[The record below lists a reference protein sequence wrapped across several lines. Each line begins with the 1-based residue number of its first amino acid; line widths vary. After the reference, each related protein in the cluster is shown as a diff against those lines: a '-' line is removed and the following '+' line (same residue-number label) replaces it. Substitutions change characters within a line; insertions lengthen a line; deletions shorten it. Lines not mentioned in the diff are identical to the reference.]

1 MFLSIRRTLVAFSI
15 ACLLLPAAGGVQ
27 AASPRVEEAKA
38 ALRQVN
44 RTAHQTKRTV
54 KVRVSSKAVQ
64 KAAAAK
70 STPQQVRTKQKR
82 VSQKLLA
89 RASKR
94 TPQARVT
101 RQAVATATVVA
112 APAVMSS
119 RAAPSPVV
127 MADALKLRS
136 NVAYVIDAQTR
147 EVLVSKN
154 DDEVLPIASL
164 TKLMTAL
171 VIHDQGLDMEQLI
184 TITDDDVD
192 RLKGS
197 RSRLRVGSKLTRGEL
212 MHLALMS
219 SENRAAHALGR
230 TFPGG
235 LNAFVANMNAKAALL
250 GMTSTHY
257 VEPTGLSSDNRSS
270 ARDLALLVGVAATRP
285 MLRDLSTDEG
295 AMVRAKNRDLAYR
308 NTNALVRSDDWDID
322 LQKTGYI
329 REAGRCLVMKAK
341 VADRPLIM
349 IFLDSEGKYTR
360 LGDANRVRK
369 WLESEPRANHA
380 SSAYASHS

>member
-1 MFLSIRRTLVAFSI
+1 
-15 ACLLLPAAGGVQ
+15 
-27 AASPRVEEAKA
+27 
-38 ALRQVN
+38 
-44 RTAHQTKRTV
+44 
-54 KVRVSSKAVQ
+54 
-64 KAAAAK
+64 
-70 STPQQVRTKQKR
+70 
-82 VSQKLLA
+82 
-89 RASKR
+89 
-94 TPQARVT
+94 
-101 RQAVATATVVA
+101 
-112 APAVMSS
+112 
-119 RAAPSPVV
+119 